1 MIAGSNP
8 NIMNAQIYLQLETLQ
23 MILLKYI
30 LFKFTQCSFYA
41 IGIISCSAFF
51 TRTGCYNERSLNL
64 RWSFDNSIDSCKLNT
79 EVRLSTIYLSNQS
92 EIIHLKYKN
101 MKEFLPWFWS
111 TYLVVSVFAFYS
123 DDPNSNLIE
132 MYSFYSLK
140 LLHKNENKLK
150 RDRAWPN

>member
-1 MIAGSNP
+1 
-8 NIMNAQIYLQLETLQ
+8 
-23 MILLKYI
+23 
-30 LFKFTQCSFYA
+30 
-41 IGIISCSAFF
+41 
-51 TRTGCYNERSLNL
+51 
-64 RWSFDNSIDSCKLNT
+64 
-79 EVRLSTIYLSNQS
+79 
-92 EIIHLKYKN
+92 

-150 RDRAWPN
+150 RDRA